1 MIILTEEQKNIIV
14 ESKDVRKEVKLDKIK
29 ILVVWIELSQD
40 NKQLFI

>member
-40 NKQLFI
+40 NKQLFN